1 MQISVLQAV
10 LLGIA
15 SACCN
20 SGTVP
25 LGWMSLNIMSRP
37 LIHSFLI
44 GLIMGD
50 MQTAMI
56 IGCVIQAAYLGAT
69 SIGGVASM
77 PQINISLWFA
87 MPIAM
92 TSGLPTEEAAALTLT
107 ICLAC
112 APIWTVINQ
121 FVNVGKIAILHAM
134 DAMIHKGKLHQA
146 NVLAYVAQNGI
157 VFVQAGISVMLLSLL
172 GQEVIVN
179 VVTALPAWVGGS
191 MNIFT
196 SILKCLGFVLLLTS
210 LMKNKAQWLLFMF
223 GFALVKSAGFNVLTL
238 TFVALGIAY
247 VVFICANPKKNT
259 EMEA

>member
-15 SACCN
+15 CACCS

-37 LIHSFLI
+37 IIHSFLI

-56 IGCVIQAAYLGAT
+56 IGCTIQALYLGAT

-77 PQINISLWFA
+77 PQIGISLWYA
-87 MPIAM
+87 LPIAM
-92 TSGLPTEEAAALTLT
+92 ASGLPTEEAAALTLT

-112 APIWTVINQ
+112 APIWTVVGQ
-121 FVNVGKIAILHAM
+121 FVNVAKIAILHTM
-134 DAMIHKGKLHQA
+134 DAMVHNGKLHQA
-146 NVLAYVAQNGI
+146 NVLAYIAQNGI
-157 VFVQAGISVMLLSLL
+157 VFIQAGVSVILLNLL
-172 GQEVIVN
+172 GQQVIIDLAA
-179 VVTALPAWVGGS
+179 ALPAWVSGS
-191 MNIFT
+191 MTIFT
-196 SILKCLGFVLLLTS
+196 SILRVLGFTLLLTS

-223 GFALVKSAGFNVLTL
+223 GFALVKSAGFSVLTL
-238 TFVALGIAY
+238 TFVGLGLAY
-247 VVFICANPKKNT
+247 IVFLCSGSKST